1 MAETPANAEVEPGVR
16 LNALRDQ
23 GADRIDPVRFAY
35 LAALAGRLAH
45 QPEPVRQ
52 LLGTKIQRLADELEA
67 QAGNAMVAEGM
78 PGELGAKSPLAG
90 LLEYIRAQALVSPRD
105 SQSYPPAS
113 PAALLPSGEPGDTR
127 APELKSVAYFR
138 DTWSKLS
145 TEQRLTQTLAQAPEN
160 AGPLNS
166 QHLVL
171 RALKAMHACSPDY
184 LQAFMSYADTLI
196 WLEQASPLRPKA
208 ESPRPEKGKTTRR
221 SAGKR

>member
-35 LAALAGRLAH
+35 LAALARRLAH

-52 LLGTKIQRLADELEA
+52 LLGTKIKRLADELEA

-90 LLEYIRAQALVSPRD
+90 LLEYIRAQALVSSRD

-171 RALKAMHACSPDY
+171 RALKVMHAYSPDY